1 MSDQPSQLELQ
12 VLALR
17 QAVESLD
24 ARISGLETLVGE
36 AAAPDEKPA
45 GAGGDLAAKMVAAVE
60 PRDTDQ
66 DARDTDQDEEPE
78 LTLAEMFEEAGAN
91 IGAGL
96 IGGILL
102 ALAGA
107 YLLRALT
114 EAGVLAR
121 GLGITFGL
129 VYALVWAVV
138 CLLLGKRG
146 KRGAASASGLA
157 ATLVALPMIWEATA
171 RLQVLSPWLAAVLL
185 ILVGALLLP
194 IAELHRLAPVSAATV
209 LGIGCVSLLLM
220 FGIRRPEPFAL
231 TLAMLGVVAVLVGP
245 RRGGPLPWFAYGF
258 ANLGALLL
266 IAWSHGD
273 RAIAF
278 ACPAITILVGLF
290 ISTSVLIII
299 QSRGK
304 EQIGAHQIIQGT
316 LVTLLGYGGA
326 LLIAAEHLPGVAKVL
341 AAVGMTLGVA
351 GYAFLLVTFH
361 WSREHRW
368 SFLLHSS
375 LALALVAMGSWVVFP
390 QPAVLFSALAVLLA
404 AVGVR
409 LDRVSPGLHA
419 AMAVLLAAVVG
430 DFGGMVFHLLA
441 APGDS
446 VWPTITPESII
457 TLVAAVLCTFLP
469 HKAQSPVWPD
479 ALPRLGRGVVILV
492 TMLGLDALL
501 VWWTAPFI
509 AGEPG
514 AFEPGI
520 LAALRTGVL
529 ATSVVVLAALS
540 RYPRLLPAQRLVWP
554 LLLIIPIK
562 LAAEDFPRGR
572 AITMAVALLLYGV
585 ALILSTR
592 LLRVAKATRPAV

>member
-1 MSDQPSQLELQ
+1 MSDQPNQLESKI
-12 VLALR
+12 LALKL
-17 QAVESLD
+17 AVESLD
-24 ARISGLETLVGE
+24 ARVSGLETLLGE
-36 AAAPDEKPA
+36 AAVPDEKPA
-45 GAGGDLAAKMVAAVE
+45 GAESDLVAKTVAAVE
-60 PRDTDQ
+60 PRAPDQ
-66 DARDTDQDEEPE
+66 GARDADRDEEPE

-114 EAGVLAR
+114 EGDVLAR
-121 GLGITFGL
+121 GLGVVFGL
-129 VYALVWAVV
+129 VYALVWAVI
-138 CLLLGKRG
+138 CHLLGKRG

-157 ATLVALPMIWEATA
+157 AALVALPMIWEATS
-171 RLQVLSPWLAAVLL
+171 RFQVLSPWLAAVLL
-185 ILVGALLLP
+185 ILIGALLLP
-194 IAELHRLAPVSAATV
+194 IAEFHRLAPVSAATV

-220 FGIRRPEPFAL
+220 FGIHRPEPFVL
-231 TLAMLGVVAVLVGP
+231 TMGMLGVVAILVGP

-278 ACPAITILVGLF
+278 PGPAITILVGLF
-290 ISTSVLIII
+290 IGTSVLIII

-304 EQIGAHQIIQGT
+304 EEVGAHQIIQGT

-326 LLIAAEHLPGVAKVL
+326 LLVAAEHLPGVAKVL
-341 AAVGMTLGVA
+341 AAVGLTLGAA

-368 SFLLHSS
+368 AFLLHSS
-375 LALALVAMGSWVVFP
+375 LALALVAMGSWIVFP
-390 QPAVLFSALAVLLA
+390 QPAVLFSVLAVLLA
-404 AVGVR
+404 VVGVR
-409 LDRVSPGLHA
+409 LNRVSPGLHA
-419 AMAVLLAAVVG
+419 AMAILLAAVVG
-430 DFGGMVFHLLA
+430 DFGGMVLHLLA
-441 APGDS
+441 APGGS
-446 VWPTITPESII
+446 GWPTITPESAI
-457 TLVAAVLCTFLP
+457 TLVAAVLCSLLP
-469 HKAQSPVWPD
+469 LKAQSPVWPD

-492 TMLGLDALL
+492 AVLGLDALL
-501 VWWTAPFI
+501 VWCLAPFI

-514 AFEPGI
+514 AFEPGT
-520 LAALRTGVL
+520 LAAVRTGVL

-540 RYPRLLPAQRLVWP
+540 RYPRLRPAQRLVWP
-554 LLLIIPIK
+554 LLVIIPIK
-562 LAAEDFPRGR
+562 MAAEDFPRGR
-572 AITMAVALLLYGV
+572 ALTMAVALLLYGV

-592 LLRVAKATRPAV
+592 LLRSAKQTKTAP